1 MYKQYIVYLHIG
13 VVSKGRVIGTGV
25 CRGQIKGAD
34 MGTAVGIGGLEQTV
48 LLRLIQTHTRRCTL
62 RLYYFWIATRHFLS
76 RWV

>member
-1 MYKQYIVYLHIG
+1 MVY
-13 VVSKGRVIGTGV
+13 KGRVIGTGV
-25 CRGQIKGAD
+25 CTGQSKGAD

-62 RLYYFWIATRHFLS
+62 RLYYFLLATGHFLS